1 MAQIT
6 LKKAIQHDGK
16 DWTVVDF
23 DPSLGALEKFQEDVM
38 AGANEIKAMIDLLA
52 FDGDTPIEVVRKM
65 RQSDLEAAMA
75 EIKPLDPLP
84 SSTASSPVETGAAGE
99 PSRPILHTS

>member
-6 LKKAIQHDGK
+6 LKKTISHGGQS
-16 DWTVVDF
+16 WTAVDF
-23 DPSLGALEKFQEDVM
+23 DPSLGALEKFQDAVM
-38 AGANEIKAMIDLLA
+38 AGVNEIKAMIDLLA

-75 EIKPLDPLP
+75 EIKPVDPLP

-99 PSRPILHTS
+99 PSQPILHTS